1 MKKDM
6 VNAAIIGLGRRG
18 GSLLRLC
25 LAKMKD
31 VCVRAVCDSD
41 PEPLEKARAFY
52 QETGAPAP
60 RFESDYRRIL
70 EDPAIDCVI
79 IATSWDQHIPIAV
92 DSLRAG
98 KYTAVEVGCAY
109 DLSECWEL
117 LSAYKSTRAPLMML
131 ENCCYG
137 RFELMALR
145 MAREG
150 KFGEIVHCS
159 GGYMHFLPLYELFLN
174 EGDGVNTKHYRLL
187 EYLHRNCEQYPTH
200 EFGPLAKIL
209 NINRGNR
216 IMTLASFA
224 SKSRGLADYMTTR
237 PDLADHPMRGMAFH
251 QGDIVNTI
259 LTCENGETILLELD
273 TTIPRPF
280 YSRGVTIRGTKGF
293 AMEQSGLFRNNVDG
307 RRGWVF
313 LEGMK
318 ESDAPSLAEYM
329 VQHDHPLYAEHE
341 AKHLEGAHSGIDWL
355 VLRAFIESVKAGT
368 QTPIDIYDTLTMMA
382 IAPLSAASIARG
394 GQLMD
399 FPDFTQGKYLRR
411 EAPLAT
417 KYSLD
422 LIVNDPDTPIV
433 P

>member
-1 MKKDM
+1 MKSTI
-6 VNAAIIGLGRRG
+6 NAGFIGLGRRG
-18 GSLLRLC
+18 FDLLQYDLIH
-25 LAKMKD
+25 MKD
-31 VCVRAVCDSD
+31 ICIRTICDKDSARFEKVRALYRENGK
-41 PEPLEKARAFY
+41 PEP
-52 QETGAPAP
+52 
-60 RFESDYRRIL
+60 RFTEDYCEML
-70 EDPAIDCVI
+70 ADPDIDCVFVI
-79 IATSWDQHIPIAV
+79 TGWNAHIPIAV

-117 LSAYKSTRAPLMML
+117 LSAYKSTGAPLMML

-137 RFELMALR
+137 RFELMALK

-159 GGYMHFLPLYELFLN
+159 GGYLHFLPEGELFA
-174 EGDGVNTKHYRLL
+174 EKDGVVDTGHYRLL
-187 EYLHRNCEQYPTH
+187 EYAHRNCEQYPTH

-224 SKSRGLADYMTTR
+224 SKSRGLEHYMAT
-237 PDLADHPMRGMAFH
+237 HPHLENHPFRHTVFR
-251 QGDIVNTI
+251 QGDIVETI
-259 LTCENGETILLELD
+259 LTCENGETVHLELD
-273 TTIPRPF
+273 TTLLRPY
-280 YSRGVTIRGTKGF
+280 YSRGCTIRGTKGF
-293 AMEQSGLFRNNVDG
+293 AMEQSGLFRKDVMQRG
-307 RRGWVF
+307 GWVF

-318 ESDAPSLAEYM
+318 ESADPNLPQYM
-329 VQHDHPLYAEHE
+329 IEHDHPLYAEC
-341 AKHLEGAHSGIDWL
+341 AANPIPDAHSGIDWL
-355 VLRAFIESVKAGT
+355 VLRAFIEAVKAGT
-368 QTPIDIYDTLTMMA
+368 QTPIDVYDTLTMMA

-394 GQLMD
+394 GAPVD

-411 EAPLAT
+411 EPPLAT

-422 LIVNDPDTPIV
+422 LIVEDPDTPIV